1 MHKKIA
7 PRPAPFQFVGSK
19 QRYYNKLKEVALV
32 DGAELTAL
40 FQYNDKQTAKNVSEF
55 FKNFKRISRMAGE
68 DPSALKS
75 PAISDMPIS
84 HGGGNHN
91 EDKMVD
97 HVNATD
103 LAPKIMSDVRFALS
117 HISQRSKTI
126 ILSVY
131 IDELPQFAMADRL
144 RCSESS
150 YKIYKK
156 VALNEFADSLSSPKT
171 LLRIDLHETDGKGL
185 FVC

>member
-1 MHKKIA
+1 M
-7 PRPAPFQFVGSK
+7 
-19 QRYYNKLKEVALV
+19 

-40 FQYNDKQTAKNVSEF
+40 FNYDDEQTAKNVSEF

-75 PAISDMPIS
+75 PVISDMPVS
-84 HGGGNHN
+84 HNGGNHN
-91 EDKMVD
+91 EDKLVD

-103 LAPKIMSDVRFALS
+103 LAPKIMNDVKFALS

-126 ILSVY
+126 ILGVY
-131 IDELPQFAMADRL
+131 VDELSQTSMAERL
-144 RCSESS
+144 LCSESS

-156 VALNEFADSLSSPKT
+156 VALNEFADSLSSPRTILK
-171 LLRIDLHETDGKGL
+171 INLHVESGKELVVG
-185 FVC
+185 